1 VLTINIT
8 KKFIEHNTY
17 HTWQKDGPQKKDEGR
32 RCVQPTL
39 VVDAHSSGSFV

>member
-1 VLTINIT
+1 MA
-8 KKFIEHNTY
+8 KR
-17 HTWQKDGPQKKDEGR
+17 WPPKKDEGR